1 MTVVQRLIF
10 SLALTAAFFAG
21 CETTREVQYAE
32 KPTARMVGLRFEDVK
47 LDYAT
52 LLFDVEVDNP
62 YRVSLPLLSLH
73 YSLTSGGRTFLTAT
87 ALGEAAVPPNTK
99 TVLSLPDEV
108 IYARLLR
115 ALNGEPGSK
124 IPYKVELRLSVDTP
138 KLGLIK
144 LPAKTEGYLAL
155 PKAPEINVGGKRY
168 SAVDVVFIT
177 TPQDVVDKML
187 ELAQVKKDDLLYDLG
202 CGDGRIVV
210 TAAKRYGCKAV
221 GFDIDPQR
229 VKESLENVEKS
240 GVGHLVRIEQ
250 KDIFT
255 LDLSKADVIT
265 LYLLAN
271 LNVKLIPQLE
281 KLRPGS
287 RIVSH
292 DFGMEGVKPD
302 KVVTLTSREDQS
314 EHTVYLWVSPL
325 RKETRKITAGKCRR
339 AFSRDPA
346 RREPSMVAAPE
357 ILMQLVAYEPV
368 PSSDPAGEMQ
378 DTECPIN

>member
-21 CETTREVQYAE
+21 CETMREVQYAE

-87 ALGEAAVPPNTK
+87 ALGEATVPPNTK

-124 IPYKVELRLSVDTP
+124 IPYKAVLRLSVDTP

-144 LPAKTEGYLAL
+144 LPARTEGYLAL
-155 PKAPEINVGGKRY
+155 PKAPEISVGGKTY
-168 SAVDVVFIT
+168 SAVDVLFVT
-177 TPQDVVDKML
+177 TPQDIVDKML
-187 ELAQVKKDDLLYDLG
+187 ELAQVKKDDLVYDLG

-210 TAAKRYGCKAV
+210 TAAKRYGCRAV

-229 VKESLENVEKS
+229 VKESLENVEKNE
-240 GVGHLVRIEQ
+240 VGHLVRIEQ

-255 LDLSKADVIT
+255 LDLSKANVIT
-265 LYLLAN
+265 LYLLPN

-292 DFGMEGVKPD
+292 NFGMEGVKPD

-325 RKETRKITAGKCRR
+325 RKETRKISAGKYQRP
-339 AFSRDPA
+339 FS
-346 RREPSMVAAPE
+346 SMIPTPH
-357 ILMQLVAYEPV
+357 ISMQLVAHEPV
-368 PSSDPAGEMQ
+368 PSLDLADEMQ
-378 DTECPIN
+378 DTECPIK